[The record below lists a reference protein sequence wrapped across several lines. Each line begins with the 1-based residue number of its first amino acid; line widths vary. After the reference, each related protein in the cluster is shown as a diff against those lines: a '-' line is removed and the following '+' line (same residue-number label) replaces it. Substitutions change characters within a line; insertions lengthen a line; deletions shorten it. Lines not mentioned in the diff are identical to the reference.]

1 MALGESHLKSPL
13 ITLNMKTLIPPDVV
27 ASVRVS
33 EGSVHWIFVHDHPHE
48 FLGYP
53 IGSYQSQNHPIV
65 FTLQNDR

>member
-1 MALGESHLKSPL
+1 
-13 ITLNMKTLIPPDVV
+13 MKTLIPPDVV